1 MPDGLITSRPLQNE
15 TTGIDLQVPLF
26 QEVRGSMMTGH
37 VQYQIVVVT
46 RLAAFKSA
54 KHRPADVVQ
63 LVVSKKYSEMEE
75 LYCRLAACYPAVP
88 LPAMPRKALLVG
100 ETEIRERRAAFDEL
114 VKFLSRHRTLATCP
128 ELLGFL
134 GAKMTEVADKTRN
147 VPDEEEEED
156 RDAVDFFQTEE
167 VSTAELTAGPKV
179 KTKPVTP
186 VMPAEEEEEEEE
198 EVLDPLGILRSRKP
212 KKGLVADAA
221 SQLEKP
227 AAKPAAKPAMAT
239 FSLFDDEVD
248 PDEDLF
254 GAAGRPEGGQAAPSA
269 KGSSLRLFEDPDLG
283 GAVNVG
289 DSLLLPTAYEVG
301 GGGAKPDEDV
311 EELFRV
317 EDTLDKLLMVSKG
330 EKPALSPKPPPKPK
344 PALPK
349 KPTSVSQNSAALV
362 AGPASVSA
370 PEAKIQTMGQMDI
383 LRYIQQNEAT
393 TGDDLDLF

>member
-1 MPDGLITSRPLQNE
+1 MPDGLVTSRPLQNE
-15 TTGIDLQVPLF
+15 ATGIDLLVPLF

-37 VQYQIVVVT
+37 VEYQIVVVT

-63 LVVSKKYSEMEE
+63 LMVSKKYSEMEE
-75 LYCRLAACYPAVP
+75 LYCRLAARYPAVP
-88 LPAMPRKALLVG
+88 LPAMPRKALFVG

-147 VPDEEEEED
+147 VPEEEEEEEEWD
-156 RDAVDFFQTEE
+156 RDGVDFFQTEE
-167 VSTAELTAGPKV
+167 VSTVALTAGP

-186 VMPAEEEEEEEE
+186 VMPAEDEEEE

-212 KKGLVADAA
+212 KKGPVADAA

-227 AAKPAAKPAMAT
+227 AAKPATKPATAT
-239 FSLFDDEVD
+239 FSLFGEEVD

-254 GAAGRPEGGQAAPSA
+254 GAAGQSGGGQAAPPA

-301 GGGAKPDEDV
+301 GAGGGAKTDEDV
-311 EELFRV
+311 EELLRV
-317 EDTLDKLLMVSKG
+317 EDTLDKLLTVSKG
-330 EKPALSPKPPPKPK
+330 EKPALGPKPTPKPK

-349 KPTSVSQNSAALV
+349 KPTSLSQNSAAPV
-362 AGPASVSA
+362 AGPASA
-370 PEAKIQTMGQMDI
+370 PEAKIQTMDQMDI

-393 TGDDLDLF
+393 GDDLDLF